1 MSEREK
7 IIRYYRASGEAEL
20 AAKLLDIAEAA
31 LRYQKYKISDFLDP
45 FGISVAETI
54 IAHYGRLR
62 LASDGGYPGAERVK
76 AAFVTNDY
84 MGTIDFGISVLAVQ
98 YDSRYYSL
106 SHRDV
111 LGALTGAGLK
121 REVIG
126 DIIPGDR
133 QYQYQILID
142 AKLVEFVL
150 RNLTQIGPAPVQLS
164 LLDLTEIVPRE
175 ETLKEIRA
183 TVASLRLD
191 SVAAAGFGTS
201 RTKMAAEIMAEKVRV
216 NWQDARN
223 SSQIIK
229 PGDVIAMRGRGRVE
243 VCEIGGQTKKGR
255 TSLLLKRYL

>member
-54 IAHYGRLR
+54 IAHHERLQ
-62 LASDGGYPGAERVK
+62 LASEGGYPGAERVK
-76 AAFVTNDY
+76 AAFVTDDY
-84 MGTIDFGISVLAVQ
+84 MGSIDFGITLLAVQ
-98 YDSRYYSL
+98 YDHRYYSL

-126 DIIPGDR
+126 DIIPGNG
-133 QYQYQILID
+133 QYQVLID
-142 AKLVEFVL
+142 AKLADFVL
-150 RNLTQIGPAPVQLS
+150 QNLTQIGPAPVQVS
-164 LLDLTEIVPRE
+164 LLNLTEIVPRE
-175 ETLKEIRA
+175 ETIKEIRA

-191 SVAAAGFGTS
+191 AVAAAGFGTS

-216 NWQDARN
+216 NWQDVKN
-223 SSQIIK
+223 SSQVIK